1 VPTLERS
8 CLLKVCG
15 LSKSYSQRDWLSRDK
30 FHVQA
35 VDKVDLEVRLGS
47 TVALVGESGSGKS
60 TLARCLALLEKPNS
74 GEIWFEG
81 KLLSSIETRELL
93 PMRRQIQIIFQ
104 DAALALNP
112 RFTAAEIVAE
122 PLAIQ
127 GIGTKPEQ
135 RRRALELMRNV
146 GLLEQWADRR
156 PLELSGGQRQRLA
169 IARALAVHPKL
180 LILDEALSA
189 LDPPVEAQLVNLLQ
203 DLQASFSLTYLYI
216 SHDLTLVG
224 HLADEVAVM
233 QQGRIVELANRSDL
247 FTHPQHPH
255 TRKLLRSMP
264 RWESR
269 SIGPTWVPEA

>member
-1 VPTLERS
+1 VPALERT
-8 CLLKVCG
+8 CLLKVRA

-30 FHVQA
+30 FRVQA
-35 VDKVDLEVRLGS
+35 LDKIDLEVLVGS
-47 TVALVGESGSGKS
+47 TVALVGQSGSGKS

-81 KLLSSIETRELL
+81 KLLSSMHTRELL

-112 RFTAAEIVAE
+112 RFTAADIVAE

-135 RRRALELMRNV
+135 RRRALELMMNV
-146 GLLEQWADRR
+146 GLLARWADRR

-180 LILDEALSA
+180 LILDESLSA
-189 LDPPVEAQLVNLLQ
+189 LDPPVEAQLVNLLE

-216 SHDLTLVG
+216 SHDLALVA

-233 QQGRIVELANRSDL
+233 QQGRIVELANPSEL
-247 FTHPQHPH
+247 YTHPQHPH
-255 TRKLLRSMP
+255 TRELLASMP
-264 RWESR
+264 SWESR
-269 SIGPTWVPEA
+269 STGSTGVPEA